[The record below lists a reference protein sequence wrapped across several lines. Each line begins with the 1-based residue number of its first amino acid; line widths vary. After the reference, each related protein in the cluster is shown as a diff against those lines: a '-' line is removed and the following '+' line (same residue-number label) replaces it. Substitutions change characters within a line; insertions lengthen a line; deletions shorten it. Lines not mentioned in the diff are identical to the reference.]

1 MEDFLP
7 KSPETY
13 NIFLTEKTELT
24 ESFLRETRPQ
34 DQVLRQFILL
44 KRCKSRPFTTSL
56 TISANR
62 KLLHCYR
69 RFQDIGISES
79 NQLVY
84 YVQETKAPKLFCH
97 FPLLLVIF
105 YKARTHALSSYP
117 RCGKNHATITQEFH
131 YANFK
136 AWIAIL
142 TLDCQTSKTTPNLL
156 LSPQQPFLEILP
168 HFNQHISIDTK
179 GPIHLHQMQ
188 TLRDTLQWTQFHN
201 M

>member
-13 NIFLTEKTELT
+13 NNFLTEKTELT
-24 ESFLRETRPQ
+24 ESFLREPRPQ
-34 DQVLRQFILL
+34 DQVLRQIILL
-44 KRCKSRPFTTSL
+44 KRWKSRLFFISL
-56 TISANR
+56 TISAIR

-79 NQLVY
+79 NSFTMYKKQ
-84 YVQETKAPKLFCH
+84 KLQNFFCH

-105 YKARTHALSSYP
+105 YKARTHALSVYP
-117 RCGKNHATITQEFH
+117 RCGKNHATITQEFQ
-131 YANFK
+131 YANLK
-136 AWIAIL
+136 AWMAIL

-168 HFNQHISIDTK
+168 LFIQHISIDTK